1 MNNLLYPV
9 DKENF
14 KELVK
19 IRFNNIN
26 EGFNNF
32 KSAMLESETLEE
44 AEKNIIK
51 FMEEAIIL
59 NGEDNSYVDLYFS
72 TLEKEDKER
81 LIGLLEEKD
90 KETMESI
97 KDILDKD
104 TIYFRLTKD
113 IIPFITRLST
123 REVLF
128 CTIYFTKYPLTIW
141 GNYNKKFPCFFNDD
155 KILGLYSDISKS
167 YSIKII
173 I

>member
-9 DKENF
+9 SKGDF
-14 KELVK
+14 KKLVD
-19 IRFNNIN
+19 IRFDNIN

-32 KSAMLESETLEE
+32 KNVILESEAIEE

-90 KETMESI
+90 KEIMESI
-97 KDILDKD
+97 KDILQED

-128 CTIYFTKYPLTIW
+128 CTVYFTNYPFTIW
-141 GNYNKKFPCFFNDD
+141 GNYNKKFPCFYNDD
-155 KILGLYSDISKS
+155 KILDLYNDIAKECNVE
-167 YSIKII
+167 II
-173 I
+173 V

>member
-9 DKENF
+9 SKEDF
-14 KELVK
+14 KKLVN
-19 IRFNNIN
+19 IRFDNIN

-44 AEKNIIK
+44 AEKNITK

-90 KETMESI
+90 KEIMESI
-97 KDILDKD
+97 KEILQED

-128 CTIYFTKYPLTIW
+128 CTVYFTNYPITIW
-141 GNYNKKFPCFFNDD
+141 GNYNKKFPCFYRDD
-155 KILGLYSDISKS
+155 KILDLYNDIAKECNVE
-167 YSIKII
+167 II
-173 I
+173 V

>member
-9 DKENF
+9 SKEDF
-14 KELVK
+14 KKLVD
-19 IRFNNIN
+19 IRFDNIN

-44 AEKNIIK
+44 AEKNITK

-90 KETMESI
+90 KEIMERI
-97 KDILDKD
+97 KEILQED
-104 TIYFRLTKD
+104 TIYFRLTRE

-128 CTIYFTKYPLTIW
+128 CTVYFTNYPITIW
-141 GNYNKKFPCFFNDD
+141 GNYNKKFPCFYRDD
-155 KILGLYSDISKS
+155 KILDLYNDIAKECNVE
-167 YSIKII
+167 II
-173 I
+173 V

>member
-9 DKENF
+9 SKEEF
-14 KELVK
+14 KKLVD
-19 IRFNNIN
+19 IRFDSIN

-72 TLEKEDKER
+72 TLEREDKEK

-90 KETMESI
+90 KEIMENI
-97 KDILDKD
+97 KDILQED

-128 CTIYFTKYPLTIW
+128 CTVYFTNYPITIW
-141 GNYNKKFPCFFNDD
+141 GNYNKKFPCFYRDD
-155 KILGLYSDISKS
+155 KVLDLYNDIAKECNVE
-167 YSIKII
+167 II
-173 I
+173 V

>member
-9 DKENF
+9 SKEEF
-14 KELVK
+14 KKLVD
-19 IRFNNIN
+19 IRFDSIN

-72 TLEKEDKER
+72 TLEREDKEK

-90 KETMESI
+90 KEIMENI
-97 KDILDKD
+97 KDILQED

-128 CTIYFTKYPLTIW
+128 CTVYFTNYPITIW
-141 GNYNKKFPCFFNDD
+141 GNYNKKFPCFYRDD
-155 KILGLYSDISKS
+155 KILDLYNDIAKECNVE
-167 YSIKII
+167 II
-173 I
+173 V